1 MQISV
6 AALCALFIAT
16 LWLSLSFRINNE
28 RQRVIDAAQ
37 QQTDNIARLFEEHVL
52 RTLAAASVTLKQ
64 LETEYKRQGKW
75 LDLAQYLRDRQPELE
90 PYTIL
95 SVVDEEGNLILNNVP
110 SSTPHNVRHL
120 DNTQFHMRNATQD
133 VFISKPRLGV
143 LTGRPTIFLTRRM
156 NKADGS
162 FGGNTGVGMNPQYFS
177 RFYDQIDLGPD
188 ASVLLVGRDGVI
200 RARRS
205 SKNSDVAQDI
215 SRSPLFTTHLPLHSQ
230 GHFRAQSP
238 LDGITRLISYRAVKG
253 YPLVVLVGMSEA
265 VVLARFEQDKRI
277 YLWWASGVSL
287 VILAFAAMV
296 LFHIAHRERANERLE
311 ASEERFALA
320 VRGANDGIWD
330 RNFQTHE
337 AYISPRWKEIVGYRD
352 DELPN
357 IESSFFDRI
366 HPDDMPRAKEA
377 IDRHL
382 ENGEPYRVELRLRHK
397 DGSYRWIVTRG
408 EAVRDENGRPLRMV
422 GSITDISARKG
433 AEVALRES
441 EERLRLALHAAGQG
455 LYDLDVTTGDAK
467 VSPEYAAMIG
477 YDPATFEETNA
488 KWAERLHPDDRE
500 KVYATYSAYIRGEI
514 PSYEVE
520 FRQKTKLGDWLW
532 TLSIGSIVSRDAN
545 GKPLRMLGTHTD
557 ITARKRAEEQI
568 KNSLQEKETL
578 LKEIHHRVKNNLQI
592 ISSLLYLHSSS
603 LRDPAARQALKESQD
618 RVHSMGLVHEQLYRS
633 SNFRA
638 IDFGKHLKE
647 LTANIASSY
656 GAINPRVRVETELE
670 SVAVDLD
677 LAIPVSLIFNE
688 ILTNAFLHAFPGERA
703 GKIQIAFH
711 RDGSDNLILR
721 VSDSGVG
728 LPENLDW
735 ENGSSLGLKIVRNL
749 AAQIHGELYA
759 QSAAGVTTFQLSFSD
774 SAEKPGSPFDPAES
788 LPSVHRRGEGE

>member
-1 MQISV
+1 MRLLLRQHRMQISV

-16 LWLSLSFRINNE
+16 LWPSLSFRINNE

-37 QQTDNIARLFEEHVL
+37 QQAGNIARLFEEHVL
-52 RTLAAASVTLKQ
+52 RTLAAASVTLKE
-64 LETEYKRQGKW
+64 LETEYKRHGKW
-75 LDLAQYLRDRQPELE
+75 LDLAEYLRDRQPELE

-110 SSTPHNVRHL
+110 SSKPKNVRHL

-143 LTGRPTIFLTRRM
+143 VTGRQTIYLTRRM

-177 RFYDQIDLGPD
+177 RFYNQIDLGPD
-188 ASVLLVGRDGVI
+188 AVVLLVGRDGVI

-205 SKNSDVAQDI
+205 SKNSAVAQDM

-265 VVLARFEQDKRI
+265 VVLARFEQDKRV
-277 YLWWASGVSL
+277 YLWWASGASL

-296 LFHIAHRERANERLE
+296 LFHIAHRESANERLE

-330 RNFQTHE
+330 WNLQTHE
-337 AYISPRWKEIVGYRD
+337 AYISPHWKEIVGYRE

-357 IESSFFDRI
+357 LESALFDMI
-366 HPDDMPRAKEA
+366 HPDDKPSANEA

-408 EAVRDENGRPLRMV
+408 EAVRDENGRPMRMV
-422 GSITDISARKG
+422 GAI
-433 AEVALRES
+433 
-441 EERLRLALHAAGQG
+441 
-455 LYDLDVTTGDAK
+455 
-467 VSPEYAAMIG
+467 
-477 YDPATFEETNA
+477 
-488 KWAERLHPDDRE
+488 
-500 KVYATYSAYIRGEI
+500 
-514 PSYEVE
+514 
-520 FRQKTKLGDWLW
+520 
-532 TLSIGSIVSRDAN
+532 
-545 GKPLRMLGTHTD
+545 TD

-592 ISSLLYLHSSS
+592 ISSLLYLQSSA
-603 LRDPAARQALKESQD
+603 LGDPVARQALRESQD
-618 RVHSMGLVHEQLYRS
+618 RVRSMGLVHEQLYRS
-633 SNFRA
+633 SNFSA
-638 IDFGKHLKE
+638 VDFGEHLKE
-647 LTANIASSY
+647 LTANIAGSY
-656 GAINPRVRVETELE
+656 GAMNPRVRVETELE

-688 ILTNAFLHAFPGERA
+688 ILTNAFKHAFPRERA
-703 GKIQIAFH
+703 GKIDVAFH
-711 RDGSDNLILR
+711 RDGSDNLVLR
-721 VSDSGVG
+721 VSDDGVG
-728 LPENLDW
+728 LPENLNW
-735 ENGSSLGLKIVRNL
+735 ETAPSLGLKIVRNL
-749 AAQIHGELYA
+749 TEQIHGELHA

-774 SAEKPGSPFDPAES
+774 SAEKPRSPFDQAES
-788 LPSVHRRGEGE
+788 LP